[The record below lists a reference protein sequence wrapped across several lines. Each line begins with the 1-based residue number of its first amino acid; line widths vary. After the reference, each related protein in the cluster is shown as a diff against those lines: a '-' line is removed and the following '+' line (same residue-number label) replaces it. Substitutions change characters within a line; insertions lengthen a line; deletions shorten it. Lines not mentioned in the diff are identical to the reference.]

1 MIRAL
6 CLAAAVLAAPV
17 ASAQTA
23 APPATG
29 STAVDPAR
37 RAAAER
43 TVALLVPQGIYAR
56 MMREQYPRMMEAMLT
71 SMGGI
76 SAEDA
81 GGSAP
86 GSILDAARAKDPAFD
101 ERIRIMTKV
110 MGDELAPIMTQVEP
124 QVRAGL
130 ASAFARRFTVAQ
142 LADMNAFF
150 ATPSGKAFA
159 DNFLSLFADPDMLRE
174 MSKTTPLLMRAMPQI
189 MKKVEA
195 ATAHLPPPPKPES
208 AD

>member
-6 CLAAAVLAAPV
+6 SLAAAMLAAPV
-17 ASAQTA
+17 AGAQTVPPA
-23 APPATG
+23 AP
-29 STAVDPAR
+29 AVAADPAR
-37 RAAAER
+37 LAAAER
-43 TVALLVPQGIYAR
+43 TVALLVPQGVYAR

-71 SMGGI
+71 SMGGM
-76 SAEDA
+76 SAADA
-81 GGSAP
+81 GGTEP

-101 ERIRIMTKV
+101 ERMRIMTRV
-110 MGDELAPIMTQVEP
+110 MGEELAPVMTQAEP

-189 MKKVEA
+189 MQKVEA

>member
-1 MIRAL
+1 MMRAL
-6 CLAAAVLAAPV
+6 CLAAAVLAAPI

-56 MMREQYPRMMEAMLT
+56 MMREQYPRMMEAMLS
-71 SMGGI
+71 SMGGM
-76 SAEDA
+76 SAADA
-81 GGSAP
+81 GGTEP
-86 GSILDAARAKDPAFD
+86 GSILDAARARDPAFD
-101 ERIRIMTKV
+101 ERIRIMTRV
-110 MGDELAPIMTQVEP
+110 MGEELAPIMTQVEP